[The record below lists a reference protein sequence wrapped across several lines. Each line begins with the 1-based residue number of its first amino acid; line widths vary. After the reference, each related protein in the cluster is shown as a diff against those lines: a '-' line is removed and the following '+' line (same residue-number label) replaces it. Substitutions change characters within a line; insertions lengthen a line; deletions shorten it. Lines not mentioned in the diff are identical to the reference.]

1 MKIPWGHHIVIIG
14 KSKGNR
20 DKALFYVRKTIE
32 NGWSRADLQVTIGD
46 RLYEKTGKALT
57 NFSGTL
63 PAPDGYLAKEL
74 IKNEYSFALTET
86 VDENNERE
94 VEKALVRNITRT
106 LTELGGGFAYVGHQV
121 RVNVGGED
129 FWPDLIFYHLKSRR
143 YLVIELKAVNFKPE
157 HIGQLG
163 FYMVAVDRQ
172 LKNEWDAPTV
182 GLVLC
187 RDGNRTVVE
196 YALSVT
202 DKPMGVAK
210 YRLTQKTPKEL
221 SSMKRAVAKLGTVVD
236 ETIAYA
242 ERQIAEAAVQ
252 NGRGSE
258 EGTTEGYFEALTKRP
273 QLIAANKMD
282 VCVNPEETLK
292 RLNEEFAPQGIEVF
306 PISAVT
312 GEGVSSLL
320 YRVSEILTALPK
332 KRRVFAQEFDPET
345 DMRYADEPYT
355 VSFDE
360 TAGEYVL
367 EGPRMEKMLGYT
379 NLESEKGFAFFQKFL
394 RENGMLDELEA
405 RGIRDG
411 DTVRI
416 YGFSFIYYK

>member
-1 MKIPWGHHIVIIG
+1 MRANGKVTKKRGEGVSDGAYLEWIADLKRRYRRTQIKAAVAVNSAMLEFYWSLGKDISGKYPGKKRNLGFFDNLSSDLCLGIKNPVGLSARNLRYSLAFYQLYSYRQQVVADNGNDALLPQIVEDNGGGRYLQQVVADNWVADLMKIPWGHHIVIIG

-32 NGWSRADLQVTIGD
+32 NGWSRADLQVAIGD

-163 FYMVAVDRQ
+163 LYMVAVDRQ

-221 SSMKRAVAKLGTVVD
+221 SSMKRVVAKLGTVVD
-236 ETIAYA
+236 ETIADA
-242 ERQIAEAAVQ
+242 ERQIAEAKKG
-252 NGRGSE
+252 NG
-258 EGTTEGYFEALTKRP
+258 K
-273 QLIAANKMD
+273 
-282 VCVNPEETLK
+282 
-292 RLNEEFAPQGIEVF
+292 
-306 PISAVT
+306 
-312 GEGVSSLL
+312 
-320 YRVSEILTALPK
+320 
-332 KRRVFAQEFDPET
+332 
-345 DMRYADEPYT
+345 
-355 VSFDE
+355 
-360 TAGEYVL
+360 
-367 EGPRMEKMLGYT
+367 
-379 NLESEKGFAFFQKFL
+379 
-394 RENGMLDELEA
+394 
-405 RGIRDG
+405 
-411 DTVRI
+411 
-416 YGFSFIYYK
+416 

>member
-1 MKIPWGHHIVIIG
+1 MMANGKVTKKRGEGVSDGAYLEWIADLKRRYRRTQIKAAVAVNSAMLEFYWSLGKDISGKYPGKKRNLGFFDNMSSDLCLGIKNPVGLSASNLRYAYRFFELYSLVPQVVEDNVDGSYLQQLAEDNASADYLQQVVADNWVADLMKIPWGHHIVIIG

-32 NGWSRADLQVTIGD
+32 NGWSRADLQVAIGD

-236 ETIAYA
+236 ETIADVA
-242 ERQIAEAAVQ
+242 RQNV
-252 NGRGSE
+252 
-258 EGTTEGYFEALTKRP
+258 
-273 QLIAANKMD
+273 NKKG
-282 VCVNPEETLK
+282 TLK
-292 RLNEEFAPQGIEVF
+292 
-306 PISAVT
+306 
-312 GEGVSSLL
+312 
-320 YRVSEILTALPK
+320 
-332 KRRVFAQEFDPET
+332 
-345 DMRYADEPYT
+345 
-355 VSFDE
+355 
-360 TAGEYVL
+360 
-367 EGPRMEKMLGYT
+367 
-379 NLESEKGFAFFQKFL
+379 
-394 RENGMLDELEA
+394 
-405 RGIRDG
+405 
-411 DTVRI
+411 
-416 YGFSFIYYK
+416 

>member
-1 MKIPWGHHIVIIG
+1 MANGKVTKKRGEGVSDGAYLEWIADLKRRYRRTQIKAAVAVNSAMLEFYWSLGKDISGKYPGKKRNLGFFDNLSSDLCLGIKNPVGLSASNLRYAYRFFELYSLVPQVVEDNVDGSYLQQLAEDNASADYLQQVVADNRVADLMKIPWGHHIVIIG

-32 NGWSRADLQVTIGD
+32 NGWSRTDLQVAIGD
-46 RLYEKTGKALT
+46 MLYEKTGKALT

-221 SSMKRAVAKLGTVVD
+221 SSMKRAVARLGTVVD
-236 ETIAYA
+236 ETIADA
-242 ERQIAEAAVQ
+242 ERQIAEA
-252 NGRGSE
+252 R
-258 EGTTEGYFEALTKRP
+258 
-273 QLIAANKMD
+273 
-282 VCVNPEETLK
+282 
-292 RLNEEFAPQGIEVF
+292 
-306 PISAVT
+306 
-312 GEGVSSLL
+312 
-320 YRVSEILTALPK
+320 
-332 KRRVFAQEFDPET
+332 
-345 DMRYADEPYT
+345 
-355 VSFDE
+355 
-360 TAGEYVL
+360 
-367 EGPRMEKMLGYT
+367 
-379 NLESEKGFAFFQKFL
+379 KGGGK
-394 RENGMLDELEA
+394 
-405 RGIRDG
+405 
-411 DTVRI
+411 
-416 YGFSFIYYK
+416 

>member
-1 MKIPWGHHIVIIG
+1 MMANGKVTKERGEGVSDRAYLEWIADLKRRYRRTQIKAAVAVNSAMLEFYWTLGRDISGKYPGKRRNVGFFDNLSNDLCLGIKNPVGLSASNLRYAYRFFELYSYVPRVAEDNVDGSYLQQLAEDNASADYLQQVVADNGVADLIKVPWGHHIVIIG

-32 NGWSRADLQVTIGD
+32 NGWSRTDLQVAIGD
-46 RLYEKTGKALT
+46 KLYEKTGKALT

-63 PAPDGYLAKEL
+63 PAPDGYLAQEL

-86 VDENNERE
+86 VEENNERE
-94 VEKALVRNITRT
+94 IEKALVRNITRT
-106 LTELGGGFAYVGHQV
+106 LTELDGGFAYVGHQV

-196 YALSVT
+196 FALSVT

-221 SSMKRAVAKLGTVVD
+221 SSMKRVVAKLGTVVD
-236 ETIAYA
+236 ETIADA
-242 ERQIAEAAVQ
+242 ERQKSA
-252 NGRGSE
+252 
-258 EGTTEGYFEALTKRP
+258 KR
-273 QLIAANKMD
+273 
-282 VCVNPEETLK
+282 
-292 RLNEEFAPQGIEVF
+292 
-306 PISAVT
+306 
-312 GEGVSSLL
+312 
-320 YRVSEILTALPK
+320 
-332 KRRVFAQEFDPET
+332 
-345 DMRYADEPYT
+345 
-355 VSFDE
+355 
-360 TAGEYVL
+360 
-367 EGPRMEKMLGYT
+367 
-379 NLESEKGFAFFQKFL
+379 KGGGK
-394 RENGMLDELEA
+394 
-405 RGIRDG
+405 
-411 DTVRI
+411 
-416 YGFSFIYYK
+416 

>member
-1 MKIPWGHHIVIIG
+1 MANGKVTKKRGEGVSDGAYLEWIADLKRRYRRTQIKAAVAVNSAMLEFYWSLGKDISGKYPGKKRNLGFFDNMSSDLCLGIKNPVGLSASNLRYAYRFFELYSLVPQVVEDNVDGSYLQQLAEDNASADYLQQVVADNWVADLMKIPWGHHIVIIG

-32 NGWSRADLQVTIGD
+32 NGWSRADLQVAIGD

-187 RDGNRTVVE
+187 RDGNKTVIE

-210 YRLTQKTPKEL
+210 YRLTQKTPREL
-221 SSMKRAVAKLGTVVD
+221 SSMKRAVARLGTIVD
-236 ETIAYA
+236 ETIADVA
-242 ERQIAEAAVQ
+242 RQSA
-252 NGRGSE
+252 
-258 EGTTEGYFEALTKRP
+258 KR
-273 QLIAANKMD
+273 
-282 VCVNPEETLK
+282 
-292 RLNEEFAPQGIEVF
+292 
-306 PISAVT
+306 
-312 GEGVSSLL
+312 
-320 YRVSEILTALPK
+320 
-332 KRRVFAQEFDPET
+332 
-345 DMRYADEPYT
+345 
-355 VSFDE
+355 
-360 TAGEYVL
+360 
-367 EGPRMEKMLGYT
+367 
-379 NLESEKGFAFFQKFL
+379 KGGGK
-394 RENGMLDELEA
+394 
-405 RGIRDG
+405 
-411 DTVRI
+411 
-416 YGFSFIYYK
+416 

>member
-1 MKIPWGHHIVIIG
+1 MANGKVTKKRGECVLDGAYLEWIADLKRRYRRTQIKAAVAVNSAMLEFYWSLGKDISGKYPGKKRNLGFFDNLSSDLCLGIKNPVGLSARNLRYSLAFYQLYSYRQQVVADNGNDALLPQIVEDNGGERYMQQVVADNWVADLMKIPWGHHIVIIG

-32 NGWSRADLQVTIGD
+32 NGWSRTDLQVAIGD

-163 FYMVAVDRQ
+163 FYMVAIDRQ

-221 SSMKRAVAKLGTVVD
+221 SSMKRVVAKLGTVVD
-236 ETIAYA
+236 TTIADA
-242 ERQIAEAAVQ
+242 ARQ
-252 NGRGSE
+252 S
-258 EGTTEGYFEALTKRP
+258 
-273 QLIAANKMD
+273 ANKKG
-282 VCVNPEETLK
+282 TLK
-292 RLNEEFAPQGIEVF
+292 
-306 PISAVT
+306 
-312 GEGVSSLL
+312 
-320 YRVSEILTALPK
+320 
-332 KRRVFAQEFDPET
+332 
-345 DMRYADEPYT
+345 
-355 VSFDE
+355 
-360 TAGEYVL
+360 
-367 EGPRMEKMLGYT
+367 
-379 NLESEKGFAFFQKFL
+379 
-394 RENGMLDELEA
+394 
-405 RGIRDG
+405 
-411 DTVRI
+411 
-416 YGFSFIYYK
+416 

>member
-1 MKIPWGHHIVIIG
+1 MKKNEARKKGAALVKSNAIGAEKSYVAWIADLKRRYRATQIKAAVAVNSAMLEFYWTLGMDISGKYPGKKRNIGFFDNLSNDLCLGIKNPVGLSARSLKYSLAFYQLYSYRQQLVADNDDAAYLQQLAEDNGVADLMKIPWGHHIVIIG
-14 KSKGNR
+14 KSKGDR

-32 NGWSRADLQVTIGD
+32 NGWSRTDLQVAINEG
-46 RLYEKTGKALT
+46 LYEKTGKAVT

-86 VDENNERE
+86 VDENNERDI
-94 VEKALVRNITRT
+94 EKALVRNITRT

-187 RDGNRTVVE
+187 RDGNKTVIE

-202 DKPMGVAK
+202 DKPMGVAR
-210 YRLTQKTPKEL
+210 YRLTQKTPREL
-221 SSMKRAVAKLGTVVD
+221 SSMKHAVAKLGSVVD
-236 ETIAYA
+236 ATIADA
-242 ERQIAEAAVQ
+242 ERQITAAK
-252 NGRGSE
+252 
-258 EGTTEGYFEALTKRP
+258 EGK
-273 QLIAANKMD
+273 
-282 VCVNPEETLK
+282 
-292 RLNEEFAPQGIEVF
+292 
-306 PISAVT
+306 
-312 GEGVSSLL
+312 
-320 YRVSEILTALPK
+320 
-332 KRRVFAQEFDPET
+332 
-345 DMRYADEPYT
+345 
-355 VSFDE
+355 
-360 TAGEYVL
+360 
-367 EGPRMEKMLGYT
+367 
-379 NLESEKGFAFFQKFL
+379 FQ
-394 RENGMLDELEA
+394 
-405 RGIRDG
+405 
-411 DTVRI
+411 
-416 YGFSFIYYK
+416 

>member
-1 MKIPWGHHIVIIG
+1 MMANGKVTKKRGEGVSDGAYLEWIADLKRRYRRTQIKAAVAVNSAMLEFYWTLGRDISGKYPGKKRNLGFFDNLSSDLCLGIKNPVGLSASNLRYAYRFFELYSYLQQLAEDNASADYLQQLVANNVVSDLMKIPWGHHIVIIG

-32 NGWSRADLQVTIGD
+32 NGWSRTDLQVAIGD

-196 YALSVT
+196 YALSVA

-210 YRLTQKTPKEL
+210 YRLTQRTPKEL
-221 SSMKRAVAKLGTVVD
+221 SSMKRVVAKLGTVVD
-236 ETIAYA
+236 ETIADA
-242 ERQIAEAAVQ
+242 ERQSA
-252 NGRGSE
+252 NKK
-258 EGTTEGYFEALTKRP
+258 GTTK
-273 QLIAANKMD
+273 
-282 VCVNPEETLK
+282 
-292 RLNEEFAPQGIEVF
+292 
-306 PISAVT
+306 
-312 GEGVSSLL
+312 
-320 YRVSEILTALPK
+320 
-332 KRRVFAQEFDPET
+332 
-345 DMRYADEPYT
+345 
-355 VSFDE
+355 
-360 TAGEYVL
+360 
-367 EGPRMEKMLGYT
+367 
-379 NLESEKGFAFFQKFL
+379 
-394 RENGMLDELEA
+394 
-405 RGIRDG
+405 
-411 DTVRI
+411 
-416 YGFSFIYYK
+416 

>member
-32 NGWSRADLQVTIGD
+32 NGWSRADLQVAIGD

-236 ETIAYA
+236 ETIADA
-242 ERQIAEAAVQ
+242 ERQSA
-252 NGRGSE
+252 
-258 EGTTEGYFEALTKRP
+258 KR
-273 QLIAANKMD
+273 K
-282 VCVNPEETLK
+282 
-292 RLNEEFAPQGIEVF
+292 GG
-306 PISAVT
+306 
-312 GEGVSSLL
+312 GE
-320 YRVSEILTALPK
+320 
-332 KRRVFAQEFDPET
+332 
-345 DMRYADEPYT
+345 
-355 VSFDE
+355 
-360 TAGEYVL
+360 
-367 EGPRMEKMLGYT
+367 
-379 NLESEKGFAFFQKFL
+379 
-394 RENGMLDELEA
+394 
-405 RGIRDG
+405 
-411 DTVRI
+411 
-416 YGFSFIYYK
+416 

>member
-32 NGWSRADLQVTIGD
+32 NGWSRTDLQVAIGD

-221 SSMKRAVAKLGTVVD
+221 SSMKRVVARLGTVVD
-236 ETIAYA
+236 ATIADA
-242 ERQIAEAAVQ
+242 ERQIAEV
-252 NGRGSE
+252 
-258 EGTTEGYFEALTKRP
+258 
-273 QLIAANKMD
+273 
-282 VCVNPEETLK
+282 
-292 RLNEEFAPQGIEVF
+292 
-306 PISAVT
+306 
-312 GEGVSSLL
+312 
-320 YRVSEILTALPK
+320 K
-332 KRRVFAQEFDPET
+332 KGQ
-345 DMRYADEPYT
+345 
-355 VSFDE
+355 
-360 TAGEYVL
+360 
-367 EGPRMEKMLGYT
+367 
-379 NLESEKGFAFFQKFL
+379 
-394 RENGMLDELEA
+394 
-405 RGIRDG
+405 
-411 DTVRI
+411 VR
-416 YGFSFIYYK
+416 

>member
-1 MKIPWGHHIVIIG
+1 MRKNEVRKKSTALVKSNGIGVEKSYAAWIADLKRRYRATQIKAAVAVNSAMLEFYWTLGMDISSKYPGKKRNIGFFDNLSNDLCLGIKNPVGLSARSLKYSLAFYQLYSYRQQLVADNDDAAYLQQLAEDNGVADLMKIPWGHHIVIIG
-14 KSKGNR
+14 KSKGDR

-32 NGWSRADLQVTIGD
+32 NGWSRTDLQVAINEG
-46 RLYEKTGKALT
+46 LYEKTGKAVT

-86 VDENNERE
+86 VDENNERDI
-94 VEKALVRNITRT
+94 EKALVRNITRT

-187 RDGNRTVVE
+187 RDGNKTVIE

-202 DKPMGVAK
+202 DKPMGVAR

-221 SSMKRAVAKLGTVVD
+221 SSMKRAVAKLGSVVD
-236 ETIAYA
+236 ATIADA
-242 ERQIAEAAVQ
+242 ERQITAAK
-252 NGRGSE
+252 
-258 EGTTEGYFEALTKRP
+258 EGK
-273 QLIAANKMD
+273 
-282 VCVNPEETLK
+282 
-292 RLNEEFAPQGIEVF
+292 
-306 PISAVT
+306 
-312 GEGVSSLL
+312 
-320 YRVSEILTALPK
+320 
-332 KRRVFAQEFDPET
+332 
-345 DMRYADEPYT
+345 
-355 VSFDE
+355 
-360 TAGEYVL
+360 
-367 EGPRMEKMLGYT
+367 
-379 NLESEKGFAFFQKFL
+379 FQ
-394 RENGMLDELEA
+394 
-405 RGIRDG
+405 
-411 DTVRI
+411 RI
-416 YGFSFIYYK
+416 MCRA